1 MEGITRLPK
10 SFAPGYQ
17 VEAQQDG
24 GIDRLW
30 VSQKCTGVFS
40 TVADMEVGM
49 VFNVT
54 HPYLNGGV
62 WGVACPT
69 KKSSTPGGRGGA
81 GLLPAK
87 VASETHFS

>member
-1 MEGITRLPK
+1 MGFTKFE
-10 SFAPGYQ
+10 
-17 VEAQQDG
+17 
-24 GIDRLW
+24 
-30 VSQKCTGVFS
+30 CTGVFS

-54 HPYLNGGV
+54 HPYLNGG
-62 WGVACPT
+62 
-69 KKSSTPGGRGGA
+69 RGGA